1 MNRPANDV
9 LSVLSCQPVLKN
21 ISFVRKEKSP
31 IFIKDRRTYP
41 VDFLYKMPLLFNYT
55 LSLYTRIDL

>member
-1 MNRPANDV
+1 MGRLNQLN
-9 LSVLSCQPVLKN
+9 LSRLLLEKKKTLIFFKN
-21 ISFVRKEKSP
+21 
-31 IFIKDRRTYP
+31 RRTYP